1 MTLAAPEPRSRQRAA
16 KPGGQPRS
24 LLATLRYGSANLLLV
39 LGAAALVIGGWATW
53 VVLAL
58 ALVFG
63 SFADEVS
70 GDDDDIAQ
78 REPVPVLHGES
89 LFDASAGQ
97 PFGISPGSF
106 SPPSG
111 PA

>member
-1 MTLAAPEPRSRQRAA
+1 MQRGGGNEIGSGNLGGAGAALAAEAA

-24 LLATLRYGSANLLLV
+24 LLATLRYASANLLLV
-39 LGAAALVIGGWATW
+39 LGAAALVIGGWGTW

-70 GDDDDIAQ
+70 GDDDTS
-78 REPVPVLHGES
+78 LKES
-89 LFDASAGQ
+89 RCLFCTRI
-97 PFGISPGSF
+97 FI
-106 SPPSG
+106 
-111 PA
+111 

>member
-1 MTLAAPEPRSRQRAA
+1 I
-16 KPGGQPRS
+16 
-24 LLATLRYGSANLLLV
+24 LRYGSANLLLG
-39 LGAAALVIGGWATW
+39 LGAAALVIGGWGTW

-70 GDDDDIAQ
+70 GDDDTSLKES
-78 REPVPVLHGES
+78 RCGES
-89 LFDASAGQ
+89 LFHASAGQ

-106 SPPSG
+106 RRRAVQPNRAAVRNDRRAVADRLSLCAG
-111 PA
+111 R